1 MSRARHEL
9 CAMKGKHEFSSRAH
23 LVENESRNED
33 RETEEEDKQEKKTT
47 NMDVAFSPL
56 GGGTIGR

>member
-1 MSRARHEL
+1 
-9 CAMKGKHEFSSRAH
+9 MKGKHEFSSRAN

-47 NMDVAFSPL
+47 NMDVAFSPA